1 MSTRDYTGLAAGR
14 VVRLPSRRQYQRR
27 DAQIASAT
35 AGLRTRRMSMLD
47 FLRLGARFF
56 DPVTNVDHEQQQIDL
71 GDETEVGYDV
81 NWSTF

>member
-1 MSTRDYTGLAAGR
+1 
-14 VVRLPSRRQYQRR
+14 
-27 DAQIASAT
+27 
-35 AGLRTRRMSMLD
+35 MLD

-81 NWSTF
+81 NWSIF